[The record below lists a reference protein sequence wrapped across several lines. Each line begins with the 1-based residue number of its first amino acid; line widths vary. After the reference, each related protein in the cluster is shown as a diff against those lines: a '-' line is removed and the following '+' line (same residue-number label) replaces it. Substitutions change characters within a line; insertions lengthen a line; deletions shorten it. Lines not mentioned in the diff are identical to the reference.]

1 MHRVEFHR
9 RVLRALKRMPQDRS
23 RQIVSAIEEL
33 ASIESPATHRN
44 VRTMQGDFASS
55 HRMRVG
61 DYRVI
66 FQLADDPNSKSGTL
80 LISVTHTGPRG
91 DIY

>member
-23 RQIVSAIEEL
+23 RQIVDAVAEL
-33 ASIESPATHRN
+33 ADMESPATHRN
-44 VRTMQGDFASS
+44 VRTMQGAFAGS

-61 DYRVI
+61 EYRVI
-66 FQLADDPNSKSGTL
+66 FQLADDPGSESGTL
-80 LISVTHTGPRG
+80 LISVTHAGPRG